1 MRGAK
6 IVTFVP
12 LNKLFLKPNQIS
24 WIRQRE
30 NNNVKIGFGEGT
42 ILAVELSC
50 FLATKCKRMQI
61 IFERRKSDVLHGLVR
76 RWLVSIGTKKTV
88 RKLFLNFLF
97 MQRCLS

>member
-50 FLATKCKRMQI
+50 FLATN
-61 IFERRKSDVLHGLVR
+61 
-76 RWLVSIGTKKTV
+76 VSGY
-88 RKLFLNFLF
+88 KLYLRGGNPMYF
-97 MQRCLS
+97 MA